1 MLPRPIARFAGRAQ
15 RALCAGRGASGALA
29 MACCVWAGVPD
40 VAHAALQP
48 LTEAGLRAAYA
59 QADQPVP
66 DVLAAL
72 QQLSANNGL
81 GRLFQLAGAVPEV
94 QSGAAFAQEWAQRAG
109 QPLPLALHDGLSSVT
124 RLGFQGAP
132 FDVSLD
138 LSELL
143 LPSAANGANRPH
155 LGWVTLQQVNMSRSV
170 VWVWTH

>member
-1 MLPRPIARFAGRAQ
+1 VLSRYFVVV
-15 RALCAGRGASGALA
+15 ASLLGGLSFT
-29 MACCVWAGVPD
+29 P
-40 VAHAALQP
+40 AHAALQP
-48 LTEAGLRAAYA
+48 LTEAGLRAAHA

-81 GRLFQLAGAVPEV
+81 GRLFQLAGPVPEV
-94 QSGAAFAQEWAQRAG
+94 QTGAAFAQEWSQRAG
-109 QPLPLALHDGLSSVT
+109 QPLPLALHDGVSSVT

-155 LGWVTLQQVNMSRSV
+155 LGWVTLQQVNLQRSV